1 MNTIIDGLFAA
12 YLDSKLSVKPHLL
25 TDEESEE
32 LETVERRCAPTK
44 EDLRFL
50 ENYIFKYGHA
60 LEQRGFYAGFR
71 TAFDLLTEIYSL
83 SGILE

>member
-1 MNTIIDGLFAA
+1 MNTIIEELFSA
-12 YLDSKLSVKPHLL
+12 YLESKLAVKPHLF
-25 TDEESEE
+25 TDEENEE

-60 LEQRGFYAGFR
+60 NEQRGFYAGFR
-71 TAFDLLTEIYSL
+71 TAFELLTEVYSL

>member
-1 MNTIIDGLFAA
+1 MNTIINELIKA
-12 YLDSKLSVKPHLL
+12 YLDGRLKVKPHSL
-25 TDEESEE
+25 TDEETAE
-32 LETVERRCAPTK
+32 LEAVERRCAPTK

-71 TAFDLLTEIYSL
+71 TAFDLLAEL
-83 SGILE
+83 GDLEGVLE